1 MYNDTSHTV
10 SVLRPSIRHV
20 KGYKIINLSGPSPW
34 RSLIGVS
41 NLPDKLRAFLYYD
54 RRRKISQKLR
64 HDQSGNLSVNK
75 KEKSDNPFQS
85 RKYHCNLVTRF
96 TGLDSLKQENILLIL
111 CSKEISTKSY
121 NTILQKCFEKN

>member
-41 NLPDKLRAFLYYD
+41 NLPDKFHFQ
-54 RRRKISQKLR
+54 QKAIIPFYKNV
-64 HDQSGNLSVNK
+64 SK
-75 KEKSDNPFQS
+75 K
-85 RKYHCNLVTRF
+85 TR
-96 TGLDSLKQENILLIL
+96 
-111 CSKEISTKSY
+111 
-121 NTILQKCFEKN
+121 